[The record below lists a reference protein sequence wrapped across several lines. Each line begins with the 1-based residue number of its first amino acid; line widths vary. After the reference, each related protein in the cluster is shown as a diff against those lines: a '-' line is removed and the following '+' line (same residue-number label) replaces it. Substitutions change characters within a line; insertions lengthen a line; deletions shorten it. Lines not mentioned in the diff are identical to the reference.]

1 MAESYKTN
9 CDKCGSS
16 DGRAVYPDTG
26 QEHCYVCDDH
36 TFPDAPTDPAPVAK
50 DDPKFLKGESRALPA
65 RKITE
70 ETCKKFGYQIAQGKD
85 GPVHVANYRR
95 GTKLVGQ
102 KIRGKDKAF
111 STIGKPADAGFFGQH
126 LFRDGGRMLVVVEG
140 EIDALSAYQALG
152 HRWPVV
158 SLPQGAQ
165 SASKIFKQEIEWL
178 ERFEKVV
185 LCFDEDDA
193 GREAVRQVAPLLEP
207 GKVGIASL
215 PEKDANECLLQ
226 NKGAALVSAIW
237 DATPY
242 RPDGVLDASTLWDAV
257 IADEEAG
264 GHPYPFLGLQEM
276 TLGCRLGEMVLLCS
290 GSGMGKTSLTR
301 ELIYSMVQSGK
312 KVGGLFLEESV
323 SRTLKGLCALH
334 LNVPHNQLSDVSE
347 DDLRGAFEY
356 VTGTGLMLYDHFGSS
371 DIDTIIDRVKFM
383 ASAGCEYI
391 YLDHLSMVISGIQ
404 TTDERKLLDVLLT
417 RLRTLCS
424 RFNIGLICVS
434 HLKKPDGTAFE
445 NGAQISLS
453 HLRGSSS
460 LANLSDQCLALE
472 RDQQADDPSDRNKTR
487 IRVLK
492 NRYVGQTGIATTLN
506 YNPQTGRLSEDEG
519 PSLIL
524 THEPI
529 SSAHTSTEF

>member
-1 MAESYKTN
+1 M
-9 CDKCGSS
+9 
-16 DGRAVYPDTG
+16 G
-26 QEHCYVCDDH
+26 QEHWYVCNYH
-36 TFPDAPTDPAPVAK
+36 TFPDTTDPAPVVK
-50 DDPKFLKGESRALPA
+50 DDPKFRKGESRALPA
-65 RKITE
+65 RNRTE
-70 ETCKKFGYQIAQGKD
+70 ETCKKFGYQIAQGKN

-356 VTGTGLMLYDHFGSS
+356 VTGAGLMLYDHFGSS

-383 ASAGCEYI
+383 ASAGCAYI

-529 SSAHTSTEF
+529 SSAQTSTEF